1 MFSCEYWKIFK
12 NSYFEKHLLTAT
24 SGTNKDIVIMKVLAV
39 IAVIKIMMILKY
51 NQQKT
56 MQEVLFLYR
65 A

>member
-1 MFSCEYWKIFK
+1 
-12 NSYFEKHLLTAT
+12 
-24 SGTNKDIVIMKVLAV
+24 MKVLAV